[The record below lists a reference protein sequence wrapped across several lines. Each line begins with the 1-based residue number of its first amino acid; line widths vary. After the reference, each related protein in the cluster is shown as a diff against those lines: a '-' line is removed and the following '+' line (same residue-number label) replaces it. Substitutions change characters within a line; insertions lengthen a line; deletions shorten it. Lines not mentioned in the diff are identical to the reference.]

1 MAVMASMP
9 RFDRRFHFT
18 GVENRSTVITFLMSE
33 GLRIDSLV
41 FVGTSRSVCCI
52 VCCCRHQ
59 KHSHQVDVMDG

>member
-18 GVENRSTVITFLMSE
+18 GGENRSTVITFLMSE

-41 FVGTSRSVCCI
+41 LSERAGRFAALFVAAATKNIRI
-52 VCCCRHQ
+52 
-59 KHSHQVDVMDG
+59 KWT